1 MKLDCLI
8 IGQGICGTFLAHELE
23 KAGLTYLVIDESRP
37 HTASKAAAGIINPI
51 TGRRMVKTW
60 IIEELLP
67 FAMNAYEEIGKSLGI
82 QCISQKSM
90 IDFFP
95 SPQMRI
101 AFLKRM
107 EEDPHWLRIGGDENA
122 WRTWFNYEFGIGEIQ
137 PCCLIDLNLLIPA
150 FRKKI
155 AECGKLREEKFFLE
169 KIKLT
174 SGGLEYEGL
183 LANKLIFCDGI
194 SSCSN
199 PIFEMLPFAPNKGE
213 AMLVEID
220 GLPANQI
227 YKRGL
232 SLVPWQ
238 DNVFWIGSSYE
249 WEFSNDQPS
258 PAFREKTEQL
268 LKEWLRMPF
277 RILDHFASLRPA
289 TLERRPFVGF
299 HPKHSQIGIL
309 NGMGTKGCSL
319 APYFAAQLKGNITN
333 QSPIHPEAD
342 INRHSR
348 ILSR

>member
-23 KAGLTYLVIDESRP
+23 KAGISFLVIDESRP
-37 HTASKAAAGIINPI
+37 HTASKSAAGIINPI

-60 IIEELLP
+60 IIDELIPVAKL
-67 FAMNAYEEIGKSLGI
+67 AYEEMGKLLNI
-82 QCISQKSM
+82 QCISEKSL

-101 AFLKRM
+101 AFLKRL
-107 EEDPHWLRIGGDENA
+107 EEDEQWLRLGGDENT
-122 WRTWFNYEFGIGEIQ
+122 WRTWFNYDFGYGEIQ
-137 PCCLIDLNLLIPA
+137 PCYLVDLNLLIPA
-150 FRKKI
+150 FRKRLLGN
-155 AECGKLREEKFFLE
+155 EKLREETFVFE

-174 SGGLEYEGL
+174 GEGLEYNGL
-183 LANKLIFCDGI
+183 RADKLVFCDGI

-199 PIFEMLPFAPNKGE
+199 PFFEKLPFAPNKGE
-213 AMLVEID
+213 AMLVEI
-220 GLPANQI
+220 GKLPATQI

-238 DNVFWIGSSYE
+238 DNVFWIGSSYA
-249 WEFSNDQPS
+249 WAFDDALPS
-258 PAFREKTEQL
+258 RAFRDKTEL
-268 LKEWLRMPF
+268 MLKEWLRLPF
-277 RILDHFASLRPA
+277 KTIEHFASLRPA

-299 HPKHSQIGIL
+299 HPLHRQIGIL

-319 APYFAAQLKGNITN
+319 APFFAAQLSANISN

-342 INRHSR
+342 IMRHSR